1 MDVNKEIGLEN
12 IANKIGIALLL
23 SKLFYS
29 PILSF
34 IEKNLN
40 FEVIEP
46 TTITMILILLIPSLL
61 LLKVNFKEIF
71 VHKSKMYKLGFKA
84 SLLLILFFV
93 SFNKVIGISY
103 FYGTGYYKL
112 LNTFTQE
119 SSYSINT
126 FYILIAWF
134 IAVISEEIIFRGIF
148 LEKVR
153 KYGNLFAIVVSGV
166 IFGSLHYELIVP
178 RTIAGISLG
187 ILYVLG
193 GSIKLP
199 IILHFINNMLSGLDS
214 LILKFYPQ
222 LTEIQINISILIGF
236 FFIMLI
242 SLLFCL
248 KDETLKPLFHQ
259 YSIKN
264 ILKKL
269 KQDKSKYKLFLNSP
283 AIVINL
289 IIDFF
294 IIFSLLS
301 GRLSA

>member
-29 PILSF
+29 PVLSF
-34 IEKNLN
+34 VEKGLY
-40 FEVIEP
+40 FEVIKP
-46 TTITMILILLIPSLL
+46 TTITMILTMLIPSLL
-61 LLKVNFKEIF
+61 LLKVNFKEIS
-71 VHKSKMYKLGFKA
+71 VHKPKIYQLGFKTC
-84 SLLLILFFV
+84 LLLIVFFV
-93 SFNKVIGISY
+93 SLNQVIGISY
-103 FYGTGYYKL
+103 IYGTGYYKL

-119 SSYSINT
+119 SSYSINII
-126 FYILIAWF
+126 YVLIAMF

-153 KYGNLFAIVVSGV
+153 KHGNLFAIVISSV
-166 IFGSLHYELIVP
+166 IFGALHYELIIT

-193 GSIKLP
+193 GSAKLP

-242 SLLFCL
+242 SLWFCL
-248 KDETLKPLFHQ
+248 KDKGLKPLFHQ

-264 ILKKL
+264 ILTKL

-289 IIDFF
+289 VIDLF
-294 IIFSLLS
+294 IIFSLLI